1 MSVIPESHADLL
13 TRPLFAHLA
22 TNRADGWPQVNPM
35 WFASRQRA
43 IGCMPAIPVTAN
55 GQPAFAFYA
64 RDARS
69 VHLPHVLHVLT
80 LTTAGVSRI
89 VSFQDPGLFPLFG
102 SPPAVRAASQRRAT
116 AAPGLC
122 GDGLVLAVDCLTVLR
137 PLAGVRRRAGAPRPG
152 RGQLLPAW
160 LSSLPP
166 DGLSAAVGG
175 HSETDTGMTANV
187 PARVDA
193 VAP

>member
-1 MSVIPESHADLL
+1 
-13 TRPLFAHLA
+13 
-22 TNRADGWPQVNPM
+22 
-35 WFASRQRA
+35 
-43 IGCMPAIPVTAN
+43 MPAIPVTAN

-102 SPPAVRAASQRRAT
+102 LPPAVRAASQRRAT

-122 GDGLVLAVDCLTVLR
+122 GTT
-137 PLAGVRRRAGAPRPG
+137 
-152 RGQLLPAW
+152 
-160 LSSLPP
+160 S
-166 DGLSAAVGG
+166 
-175 HSETDTGMTANV
+175 
-187 PARVDA
+187 
-193 VAP
+193 